1 VLVQTKY
8 LNIFLKQLEFDMKGM
23 KKKEPVGYM
32 GGGELMNPNK
42 GMNKVKAMKEG
53 GEATVARGSGA
64 ARPQAF
70 RKNG

>member
-1 VLVQTKY
+1 
-8 LNIFLKQLEFDMKGM
+8 MKGM